1 MGMFCESLARFKDI
15 KDEDEGV
22 DGMDVGVA
30 GVGGGGP
37 VGSGIDLASE
47 WG

>member
-1 MGMFCESLARFKDI
+1 VARFKDI
-15 KDEDEGV
+15 KDEDEGL
-22 DGMDVGVA
+22 DGMDV

-47 WG
+47 WVDQGQIE